1 MAINAPLIATFG
13 SINADITSFSDY
25 LPQRGQTVTGFR
37 YSIGLGGKGANQ
49 SVAIARLG
57 GRSVFI
63 GRVGAD
69 EFGATA
75 ASQLVDL
82 GVDTKYLAVEPSLA
96 TGVAIIMVDR
106 QGENCIVIIGGAN
119 SSLNQT
125 DVDRALPILR
135 AARVLQLQL
144 ETPLKAS
151 LAAAAVVRAAGGIV
165 ILDPAPAPE
174 GGLTAETLSAVDLV
188 TPNETETEVLVGIR
202 PSEPSQAV
210 EAAKRLF
217 DLGASAAVIKMG
229 RCGVYYRDSNC
240 EGFLPA
246 FRVNSINSVGAG
258 DSFNGGLATAL
269 ARGDALPE
277 AVRFAAACG
286 ALATT
291 GHGGAA
297 SAPTLAAVLNLTGEG
312 GRR

>member
-151 LAAAAVVRAAGGIV
+151 LAG
-165 ILDPAPAPE
+165 
-174 GGLTAETLSAVDLV
+174 
-188 TPNETETEVLVGIR
+188 
-202 PSEPSQAV
+202 
-210 EAAKRLF
+210 
-217 DLGASAAVIKMG
+217 
-229 RCGVYYRDSNC
+229 
-240 EGFLPA
+240 
-246 FRVNSINSVGAG
+246 
-258 DSFNGGLATAL
+258 
-269 ARGDALPE
+269 
-277 AVRFAAACG
+277 
-286 ALATT
+286 
-291 GHGGAA
+291 
-297 SAPTLAAVLNLTGEG
+297 
-312 GRR
+312 